1 MPKVGVEVSMNH
13 FILLITSKKKLSLCL
28 LLIFFIIFSAFFITK
43 LDYPHHNNALKVD
56 NAEAKSVLSP
66 ENENKQ
72 LKGILSSIV
81 PSEDILLYENNS
93 RNISDLYI
101 SNVLPAITPKEV
113 LDKGKTLAY
122 IFTYTNEEYLRPIY
136 SDTWKQ
142 AYYQGWLYLPRK
154 IISARHTLFVYTGN
168 SSNIFNLDGELGF
181 YRSIALDEQNYIN
194 ILIYNFDL
202 QKVVQHG
209 NQIAISG
216 MPTKKG
222 VQIISIKIND
232 VAIQKDESEQLTIH
246 LCTPTGLEIDYQ
258 NISFP
263 KVPNGQDDFG
273 SVDETFS
280 NINSVAGNINEENAH
295 LKQELTHYISDST
308 SPIYFQ
314 YNGGYQTSNVLNIN
328 IDLEN
333 AINYAS
339 KIDFNILYNNEKYTR
354 PIYHPEWKKHSD
366 RDWCY
371 IPRKMYINM
380 KKLFVFSSDEY
391 LSFDLCA
398 ELGFFE
404 EYPKIS
410 DDQVGLLVYN
420 FNVSKVSL
428 FENNILLTGTPS
440 RAGIQIVNIAKNT
453 LKRHKD
459 YAVRLVTTDFCE
471 IDIDVIKN

>member
-28 LLIFFIIFSAFFITK
+28 LLTFFIIFSAFFISK
-43 LDYPHHNNALKVD
+43 LDYPHYNKVLEVD
-56 NAEAKSVLSP
+56 NTKAESALSP

-72 LKGILSSIV
+72 LKGILSSIL
-81 PSEDILLYENNS
+81 PSEGNLLYENNF

-101 SNVLPAITPKEV
+101 SNVLPAITSEEV

-122 IFTYTNEEYLRPIY
+122 IFTYSNEEYLRSIY

-154 IISARHTLFVYTGN
+154 IISARHNFFVYTGN

-181 YRSIALDEQNYIN
+181 NRTIPIDEQNYIN

-216 MPTKKG
+216 IPAKKG

-232 VAIQKDESEQLTIH
+232 VAVQKDESEHLTIH

-258 NISFP
+258 NITFP
-263 KVPNGQDDFG
+263 KTPNGEDDFG
-273 SVDETFS
+273 AVEETFS
-280 NINSVAGNINEENAH
+280 NINSVTTNIIEENAH
-295 LKQELTHYISDST
+295 LKQELTRYISDST

-314 YNGGYQTSNVLNIN
+314 YNGGYQTSNVLNTN

-333 AINYAS
+333 AINHAS
-339 KIDFNILYNNEKYTR
+339 NINFNILYNNEKYIR

-380 KKLFVFSSDEY
+380 KKLFVLSSDEY
-391 LSFDLCA
+391 IAFDLCA

-404 EYPKIS
+404 KYPTIS
-410 DDQVGLLVYN
+410 DEQVGLLVHN
-420 FNVSKVSL
+420 FTVSKVSL
-428 FENNILLTGTPS
+428 FEDNILLTGTPS
-440 RAGIQIVNIAKNT
+440 RTGIQIVNIEKSK